1 VSLRLVLASASP
13 RRESLLRGLGLAFE
27 VLPSGIPEDGGEG
40 PALQSAPALALAK
53 AREVAARLAAPSAAC
68 GPPIPHSA
76 IRPST
81 GSGRAELAEARIP
94 QCLVLGADT
103 IVECEGKTLG
113 KPADAAEARAMLR
126 ALSGRTHQVVTGAA
140 LVDAASGRAET
151 GAALTEV
158 TFLALTDAEIAAYVE
173 TGEPFG
179 KAGAYAIQ
187 EMGGLL
193 VEGIRGSPSNVIGL
207 PVTLVQ
213 DLLRRFG
220 LDLWTLRR

>member
-1 VSLRLVLASASP
+1 
-13 RRESLLRGLGLAFE
+13 
-27 VLPSGIPEDGGEG
+27 
-40 PALQSAPALALAK
+40 
-53 AREVAARLAAPSAAC
+53 
-68 GPPIPHSA
+68 
-76 IRPST
+76 
-81 GSGRAELAEARIP
+81 
-94 QCLVLGADT
+94 VLGADT

-126 ALSGRTHQVVTGAA
+126 ALSGRIHRVVTGVA

-158 TFLALTDAEIAAYVE
+158 TFRALTDAEIAAYVE

-187 EMGGLL
+187 EVGGLL
-193 VEGIRGSPSNVIGL
+193 VEEIRGSPSNVIGL
-207 PVTLVQ
+207 PVTLVY
-213 DLLRRFG
+213 DLLRRFD

>member
-1 VSLRLVLASASP
+1 MSLRLVLASASP

-27 VLPSGIPEDGGEG
+27 VVPSGIPEDGGGG
-40 PALQSAPALALAK
+40 PALQAAPALALAK
-53 AREVAARLAAPSAAC
+53 AREVAARLAQPSAEC
-68 GPPIPHSA
+68 GPPIPQSA
-76 IRPST
+76 FRN
-81 GSGRAELAEARIP
+81 P

-126 ALSGRTHQVVTGAA
+126 ALSGRTHRVVTGVA
-140 LVDAASGRAET
+140 LVNAASGRAET

-158 TFLALTDAEIAAYVE
+158 RFRTLTDPEIAAYVE

-187 EMGGLL
+187 EVGGLL
-193 VEGIRGSPSNVIGL
+193 VEEIRGSPSNVIGL
-207 PVTLVQ
+207 PVTLVY
-213 DLLRRFG
+213 DLLRRFD

>member
-1 VSLRLVLASASP
+1 M
-13 RRESLLRGLGLAFE
+13 
-27 VLPSGIPEDGGEG
+27 
-40 PALQSAPALALAK
+40 
-53 AREVAARLAAPSAAC
+53 
-68 GPPIPHSA
+68 
-76 IRPST
+76 
-81 GSGRAELAEARIP
+81 
-94 QCLVLGADT
+94 LGADT
-103 IVECEGKTLG
+103 IVECEGKALG
-113 KPADAAEARAMLR
+113 KPANAAEARAMLR
-126 ALSGRTHQVVTGAA
+126 ALSGRTHRVVTGVA

-158 TFLALTDAEIAAYVE
+158 SFRTLTDPEIAAYVE

-187 EMGGLL
+187 ELGGLL

-220 LDLWTLRR
+220 LELWALRR

>member
-1 VSLRLVLASASP
+1 VNPRLILASASP
-13 RRESLLRGLGLAFE
+13 RRKTLLEGLGLAFE
-27 VLPSGIPEDGGEG
+27 VVPSGLAEDGSEV
-40 PALQSAPALALAK
+40 PARERAPALALAK
-53 AREVAARLAAPSAAC
+53 GREVAARVGTSVVRGADPGIEC

-76 IRPST
+76 IR
-81 GSGRAELAEARIP
+81 IP
-94 QCLVLGADT
+94 QRLVLGADT
-103 IVECEGKTLG
+103 IVECEGRALG
-113 KPADAAEARAMLR
+113 KPADAAAARAMLR
-126 ALSGRTHQVVTGAA
+126 ALSGRTHQVVTGMA

-151 GAALTEV
+151 GAAVTDVTFRELTE
-158 TFLALTDAEIAAYVE
+158 AEIAAYVQ

-187 EMGGLL
+187 GLGGLF

-220 LDLWTLRR
+220 LDVWRLRRG

>member
-1 VSLRLVLASASP
+1 VSPRLILASASP
-13 RRESLLRGLGLAFE
+13 RRENLLRGLGLAFE
-27 VLPSGIPEDGGEG
+27 VVPSGIPEDGGDG
-40 PALQSAPALALAK
+40 PALQSAPGLALAK
-53 AREVAARLAAPSAAC
+53 AREVAARLSV
-68 GPPIPHSA
+68 PHSA
-76 IRPST
+76 FRPST
-81 GSGRAELAEARIP
+81 GSGRAQLVEARIP

-103 IVECEGKTLG
+103 VVECEGKTLG

-126 ALSGRTHQVVTGAA
+126 ALSGRTHRVVTGVA

-151 GAALTEV
+151 GGALTEV
-158 TFLALTDAEIAAYVE
+158 TFRALTDAEIAAYVE

-187 EMGGLL
+187 ELGGLL

>member
-1 VSLRLVLASASP
+1 MTLRLVLASASP

-27 VLPSGIPEDGGEG
+27 VVPSGIPEDGGGG
-40 PALQSAPALALAK
+40 PALQVAPGLALAK
-53 AREVAARLAAPSAAC
+53 AREVAARLAQPSAEC
-68 GPPIPHSA
+68 GPPITHSA
-76 IRPST
+76 FRN
-81 GSGRAELAEARIP
+81 P

-126 ALSGRTHQVVTGAA
+126 ALSGRTHRVVTGVA

-158 TFLALTDAEIAAYVE
+158 TFRALTDAEIAAYVE

-187 EMGGLL
+187 EVGGLL
-193 VEGIRGSPSNVIGL
+193 VEEIRGSPSNVIGL
-207 PVTLVQ
+207 PVTLVY
-213 DLLRRFG
+213 DLLRRFD

>member
-27 VLPSGIPEDGGEG
+27 VLPSGIPEDGAEG
-40 PALQSAPALALAK
+40 PAMQSAPALALAK
-53 AREVAARLAAPSAAC
+53 AREVAARLS
-68 GPPIPHSA
+68 IPHAA

-81 GSGRAELAEARIP
+81 GSGRAELVEARIP

-126 ALSGRTHQVVTGAA
+126 ALSGRAHQVVTGVA
-140 LVDAASGRAET
+140 LVDAGSGRAET

-158 TFLALTDAEIAAYVE
+158 TFRALTDAEIAAYVA
-173 TGEPFG
+173 TGEPYG

-193 VEGIRGSPSNVIGL
+193 VEEIRGSPSNVIGL

>member
-1 VSLRLVLASASP
+1 MSPRLILASASP
-13 RRESLLRGLGLAFE
+13 RREALLEGLGLAFN
-27 VLPSGIPEDGGEG
+27 VVPSGIPEDGAEG
-40 PALQSAPALALAK
+40 PALETAPALALAK
-53 AREVAARLAAPSAAC
+53 AREVAARVGAGAVRGADPRIEC

-76 IRPST
+76 FRN
-81 GSGRAELAEARIP
+81 L
-94 QCLVLGADT
+94 QCLVLAADT
-103 IVECEGKTLG
+103 IVECEGKALG

-126 ALSGRTHQVVTGAA
+126 ALGGRTHQVVTGVA

-151 GAALTEV
+151 ATAVTDV
-158 TFLALTDAEIAAYVE
+158 TFRKLTDAEIAAYIE
-173 TGEPFG
+173 TGEPYG

-187 EMGGLL
+187 GLGGLF

-220 LDLWTLRR
+220 LDLWHLRR